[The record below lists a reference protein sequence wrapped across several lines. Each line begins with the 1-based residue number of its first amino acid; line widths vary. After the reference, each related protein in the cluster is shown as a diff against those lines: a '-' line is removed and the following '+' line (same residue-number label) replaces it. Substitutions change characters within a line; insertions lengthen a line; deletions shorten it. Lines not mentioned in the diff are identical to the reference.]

1 MARQKIHNEEQAKE
15 AWSNVPEALAKLGYS
30 ELRQAQKDCL
40 ESIFAGEDTFCILP
54 TGGGKTLIAA
64 LPAVV
69 FKWRAVIFSPL
80 VALMRDQ
87 VQSFLRHGIR
97 AGSINSSNA
106 DVENTTA
113 LQAWIQGEQQIL
125 LVAPEQ
131 IKEGPFMN
139 AMRMIKPD
147 LVVLDEAHTMS
158 EWASGFRP
166 AYNRCGEFVKEM
178 DPKLVIAMTATATRK
193 IVEDV
198 TDILGIPE
206 ATIQRHYYPRTN
218 LELVSRKV
226 DDVELAHVSILKD
239 LQACSGSAIVYC
251 SSVKHVTELTEYLI
265 NHGINCTFYHGQMT
279 NVTQKQINQDN
290 FMNNHTRVIVAT
302 NAFGMGI
309 DKPDIELIIHA
320 DLPGSV
326 EAIAQ
331 ETGRAAR
338 DGRKA
343 KCIMYDTEYGRK
355 VQEFLWN
362 LSNPSDAT
370 VSFVYNYLKSTADT
384 NGVSYVTL
392 EELKVS
398 SGDDSAANA
407 IGALVSMGIIE
418 RMDAPQVAHIK
429 FNEWFTA
436 TSPVIPK
443 TTPQRTRI
451 LNAVVQGGV
460 VEDDGWMS
468 CSLDYLIKAVGSAK
482 SSITAALRQLD
493 KDGLIQYEGPKRSKA
508 TKILREL
515 TDKDLESV
523 KYRRSVELRKTTGVQ
538 IYSETPDDKKHEFLM
553 RYFLGND

>member
-1 MARQKIHNEEQAKE
+1 MVRKKVHNEEQAKE
-15 AWSNVPEALAKLGYS
+15 AWSKVPDALAKLGYS

-40 ESIFAGEDTFCILP
+40 GSIFAGEDTFCILP

-87 VQSFLRHGIR
+87 VQSFLKRGIR
-97 AGSINSSNA
+97 AGSINSANA

-166 AYNRCGEFVKEM
+166 AYNRCGEFVAEM
-178 DPKLVIAMTATATRK
+178 NPKLVIAMTATATKK

-198 TDILGIPE
+198 TSILGIPE

-218 LELVSRKV
+218 LNLISRKI
-226 DDVELAHVSILKD
+226 DDVEVAHKCILQD
-239 LQACSGSAIVYC
+239 LQKCSGSAIVYC
-251 SSVKHVTELTEYLI
+251 SSVKHVTELTEYLL

-290 FMNNHTRVIVAT
+290 FMNGHTRVIVAT

-343 KCIMYDTEYGRK
+343 DCIMYDTEYGRK

-362 LSNPSDAT
+362 LSNPGDAT
-370 VSFVYNYLKSTADT
+370 VSFVYNYLKSTVDAK
-384 NGVSYVTL
+384 GISYATL
-392 EELKVS
+392 EEMKVA
-398 SGDDSAANA
+398 SGDDSAPNA
-407 IGALVSMGIIE
+407 IGALVSMGVIE
-418 RMDAPQVAHIK
+418 RMDAPQVAHVK
-429 FNEWFTA
+429 FVNWFTPI
-436 TSPVIPK
+436 SPVIPK
-443 TTPQRTRI
+443 TTPQRTKI
-451 LNAVVQGGV
+451 LNAVVSGGV
-460 VEDDGWMS
+460 VEDDGWIG
-468 CSLDYLIKAVGSAK
+468 CGLDYLVKTVGSAK
-482 SSITAALRQLD
+482 ASITAALRQLD

-515 TDKDLESV
+515 TSKDLDSV
-523 KYRRSVELRKTTGVQ
+523 QYRRTIEAKKMIGVQ
-538 IYSETPDDKKHEFLM
+538 VYSATPDAQKHKFLS
-553 RYFLGND
+553 RYFEEVD